1 MFNEPLFFISDQ
13 CAVHNSYLSHQYM
26 FNFSLLWE
34 IINVENISTR
44 ELMAY
49 SLTDIMSCH
58 LLTVV
63 LLNQSTLLNT
73 IQIIKNKIILQII
86 LLSCIF
92 FRYKLKPFGFAIHGC
107 IDGYV

>member
-63 LLNQSTLLNT
+63 LLNQKHQTDNQKQNYT
-73 IQIIKNKIILQII
+73 TNYITVMYIL
-86 LLSCIF
+86 
-92 FRYKLKPFGFAIHGC
+92 
-107 IDGYV
+107 